1 MKEIDFKIIVK
12 DMSARI
18 IKFHCTLHNVSP
30 RLYNV
35 CKWLFPVSFILDK
48 RYPIFM
54 KINIINEERRRKSNS
69 YLFSQVI
76 DKGRIAI

>member
-35 CKWLFPVSFILDK
+35 CK
-48 RYPIFM
+48 
-54 KINIINEERRRKSNS
+54 
-69 YLFSQVI
+69 
-76 DKGRIAI
+76 